1 MKREVTKKVLTHG
14 KLDIW
19 TVGFAVTT
27 WRLNAVS
34 LAIQNFRKHNC
45 DNVCKFYAM
54 Q

>member
-19 TVGFAVTT
+19 TVGFAVT
-27 WRLNAVS
+27 RLNAVS
-34 LAIQNFRKHNC
+34 LAIQNFREHNC